1 MVLSI
6 KVSVGKKGF
15 NYFIGYKDAKK
26 ITPLCMLLPKMSTY
40 KGNFDETKYMSFL
53 IKNDKL

>member
-26 ITPLCMLLPKMSTY
+26 LHLYVCCSQKWVHIK
-40 KGNFDETKYMSFL
+40 ETLM
-53 IKNDKL
+53 KLNICLFW